1 MRPHYNGVMTQHVTA
16 IYDAGVLKPLGPLT
30 LQDQEVVS
38 LVVETAQAAAS
49 GDAGD
54 NDQTLFDVL
63 NEVGWIGS
71 IKDGPP
77 DLSTNP
83 KYMEGFGKSGG

>member
-1 MRPHYNGVMTQHVTA
+1 MTQHVTA
-16 IYDAGVLKPLGPLT
+16 IYDAGVLKPLGPLE

-38 LVVETAQAAAS
+38 LVVETAQLKAS
-49 GDAGD
+49 SSAEDD
-54 NDQTLFDVL
+54 NRTLFDIL
-63 NEVGWIGS
+63 NEAGWIGS

-83 KYMEGFGKSGG
+83 KYMEGFGKSGD

>member
-1 MRPHYNGVMTQHVTA
+1 MTQHVTA

-30 LQDQEVVS
+30 LEDQEVVS
-38 LVVETAQAAAS
+38 LVVETAKPAAS
-49 GDAGD
+49 GDPVDSGK
-54 NDQTLFDVL
+54 TLFDAL

-71 IKDGPP
+71 IKDGPS

-83 KYMEGFGKSGG
+83 KYMEGFGKDGD

>member
-1 MRPHYNGVMTQHVTA
+1 MAQHVTA
-16 IYDAGVLKPLGPLT
+16 IFDAGVLKPLGPLT

-38 LVVETAQAAAS
+38 LVVETVQSAPAADRVDS
-49 GDAGD
+49 EK
-54 NDQTLFDVL
+54 TLFDLL
-63 NEVGWIGS
+63 NEAGWIGS

-83 KYMEGFGKSGG
+83 KYMEGFGKDGD

>member
-1 MRPHYNGVMTQHVTA
+1 MTQHVTA
-16 IYDAGVLKPLGPLT
+16 IYDAGVLKPLGPLA

-38 LVVETAQAAAS
+38 LVVETAPATTSNGADDS
-49 GDAGD
+49 DR
-54 NDQTLFDVL
+54 TLFDVL
-63 NEVGWIGS
+63 NEGGWIGS

-83 KYMEGFGKSGG
+83 KYMEGFGKSGE

>member
-1 MRPHYNGVMTQHVTA
+1 MTQHVTA

-30 LQDQEVVS
+30 LEDQEVVS
-38 LVVETAQAAAS
+38 LVIETVQSPKS
-49 GDAGD
+49 GDAVDSGK
-54 NDQTLFDVL
+54 TLFDVL

-71 IKDGPP
+71 IKDGPS

-83 KYMEGFGKSGG
+83 KYMEGFGKDGD

>member
-1 MRPHYNGVMTQHVTA
+1 MTQHVTA

-38 LVVETAQAAAS
+38 LVIETVQS
-49 GDAGD
+49 PEPGETVDSD
-54 NDQTLFDVL
+54 KTLFDML
-63 NEVGWIGS
+63 NEVGLIGS

-83 KYMEGFGKSGG
+83 KYMEGFGKDGG

>member
-1 MRPHYNGVMTQHVTA
+1 MTQHVTA
-16 IYDAGVLKPLGPLT
+16 IFDSGVLKPLGPLT

-38 LVVETAQAAAS
+38 LVVETVESKPSSAPADS
-49 GDAGD
+49 DK
-54 NDQTLFDVL
+54 TLFDVL
-63 NEVGWIGS
+63 NEAGLIGS

-83 KYMEGFGKSGG
+83 KYMEGFGKDVR